1 MLVVEVVALIVSQ
14 EQVKEILIIFQMEKQ
29 QVLVLPFVQQQL
41 LVVVKEE
48 TGTIQVLGLVVKVV
62 ALIKVLAVVEQVI
75 IALVLEDQEL

>member
-1 MLVVEVVALIVSQ
+1 
-14 EQVKEILIIFQMEKQ
+14 MEKQ